1 MENQTL
7 SDPEMQFRES
17 RQRFCC
23 FVMEIAKT
31 DDYGFSL

>member
-7 SDPEMQFRES
+7 SGPEMQFRES

-23 FVMEIAKT
+23 FVLDIVKIV
-31 DDYGFSL
+31 DYGFSL